1 MKFGV
6 TVLLSGFLALASV
19 YYIIQ
24 ISDQSPQSLMT
35 LASLHYRDTSVK
47 NIHPPD
53 NLISSPG
60 WSYGDRVEILNQKS
74 IENRNYANQS
84 WNYFQRDKLN
94 LIELNEDRDNNFES
108 NENNEFD
115 LSDFDEDAEYHHSD
129 PTVDRFPVYF
139 SKNTLRNKAGEYR
152 KNHDDRICSEAGKHR
167 DFNPKRCLG
176 APYLYVTYHG
186 GSSRKRI
193 KNICKYTRDGCS
205 LGSVLMP
212 SSNYHPHSLRG
223 MLHHQNFLFV
233 AEAWRKASKLVR
245 FSRCNPALGHRREL
259 LQILVDTNDT
269 MDEGMIHPY
278 GFAKRTDD
286 PYIYVSVQGTY
297 SVLRYNHLDG
307 QPGPMPLSLIELEDN
322 TSPEML
328 MEDLTALDETS
339 ADRKRER
346 HGQRP
351 LRKYRLRKSGHKL
364 NGFYKGTFID
374 LGNDEVRGIA
384 FDNQGLLYVANKQ
397 KGVMV
402 FDKNG
407 FLLGQL
413 PLNVPNPISIYYCKE
428 RDSIWIGSAE
438 HHTLYEYDATTWQV
452 LQEIKHRKLKHP
464 AGFVT
469 YGDALYVVS
478 QRKNQMLKFSMV
490 TGNLE
495 DVILPWLPDAGERVL
510 LSPC

>member
-1 MKFGV
+1 MATGDYVEISSSHHSPFALDSKSINKRLMKFGV

-233 AEAWRKASKLVR
+233 AEAWRKVSLTLFSLYIFYLTQFLV
-245 FSRCNPALGHRREL
+245 CRR
-259 LQILVDTNDT
+259 
-269 MDEGMIHPY
+269 
-278 GFAKRTDD
+278 
-286 PYIYVSVQGTY
+286 VSW
-297 SVLRYNHLDG
+297 SVLVVVIQRWVTEENCYKYWSI
-307 QPGPMPLSLIELEDN
+307 QMIQW
-322 TSPEML
+322 M
-328 MEDLTALDETS
+328 
-339 ADRKRER
+339 RE
-346 HGQRP
+346 
-351 LRKYRLRKSGHKL
+351 
-364 NGFYKGTFID
+364 
-374 LGNDEVRGIA
+374 
-384 FDNQGLLYVANKQ
+384 
-397 KGVMV
+397 
-402 FDKNG
+402 
-407 FLLGQL
+407 
-413 PLNVPNPISIYYCKE
+413 
-428 RDSIWIGSAE
+428 
-438 HHTLYEYDATTWQV
+438 
-452 LQEIKHRKLKHP
+452 
-464 AGFVT
+464 
-469 YGDALYVVS
+469 
-478 QRKNQMLKFSMV
+478 
-490 TGNLE
+490 
-495 DVILPWLPDAGERVL
+495 
-510 LSPC
+510 